1 MSATALGGTMSVW
14 AGGRSTVGHHHSSRD
29 NSNGMASS
37 VAFTPLKGL
46 EIINPNA
53 AERREESNKYF
64 SDESGFTS
72 IVPQF

>member
-1 MSATALGGTMSVW
+1 
-14 AGGRSTVGHHHSSRD
+14 
-29 NSNGMASS
+29 MASS

-53 AERREESNKYF
+53 CEKREQSNKYF

-72 IVPQF
+72 IKPKI